1 MQGDLSYMYPV
12 FPIISAF
19 AIVGCIIP
27 IPAHWR
33 AGNIATISLGLWIL
47 GCNIIFWV
55 GTVVWHGNIAN
66 PYPIWGDIVN
76 VYLAMFPTAL
86 ASCTLC
92 IQYRLWSIAR
102 ARNVFITKKDKQ
114 RQKYVTWLLCLGLPM
129 LVAVLHYVVQ
139 GHRYNIWEDIG
150 PMIYT
155 YNVTLAFPL
164 FFIWDPLICL
174 ISAVYGILTI
184 RLFLARRKEFD
195 AVLASGSS
203 NVNKDKYLR
212 LLCLAAVSVVLHL
225 PLSLW
230 VILVN
235 STAYT
240 VFPWISWEDTHS
252 NYGRIA
258 YFTRFLI
265 SQTPDVATQ
274 WSVTCWSVVLCGFNY
289 FILFGFGEEAM
300 KHYQGF
306 IGAILKPFG
315 IQYPKRRR
323 RNAIKRTW
331 LDVILG
337 RPGKPTNLSS
347 SAPTSSMPQF
357 TSKATASQP
366 SSGAKTGGNSNHQT
380 RTQTT
385 TANGGNDL
393 HLDLANLDFLDPAE
407 ARKQARI
414 SAYTRPGQAMRNPV
428 AAKGQSCKADLP
440 EDPTE
445 PGLAILWVLRSGVL
459 LESPPWLIAE

>member
-1 MQGDLSYMYPV
+1 
-12 FPIISAF
+12 
-19 AIVGCIIP
+19 
-27 IPAHWR
+27 
-33 AGNIATISLGLWIL
+33 
-47 GCNIIFWV
+47 
-55 GTVVWHGNIAN
+55 
-66 PYPIWGDIVN
+66 
-76 VYLAMFPTAL
+76 MFPTAL

-102 ARNVFITKKDKQ
+102 ARNVFITPKEKK
-114 RQKYVTWLLCLGLPM
+114 RQKITTWLLCLGLPM

-139 GHRYNIWEDIG
+139 GHRYNVFEDLG
-150 PMIYT
+150 PLPST

-164 FFIWDPLICL
+164 FFMWDPLLCL
-174 ISAVYGILTI
+174 ISAVYAVLTI

-212 LLCLAAVSVVLHL
+212 LLCLAAQSVVVHL

-230 VILVN
+230 VICVN

-240 VFPWISWEDTHS
+240 VYPWISWEDTHS

-258 YFTRFLI
+258 YFNRFLV
-265 SQTPDVATQ
+265 SQSPDVAIQASVTW
-274 WSVTCWSVVLCGFNY
+274 WSVALCGFNY
-289 FILFGFGEEAM
+289 FLFFGFGEEAM
-300 KHYQGF
+300 KNYKGF
-306 IGAILKPFG
+306 IGLLLKPFG
-315 IQYPKRRR
+315 IKYPTKK
-323 RNAIKRTW
+323 KRTTVKRSW
-331 LDVILG
+331 FDILLG

-357 TSKATASQP
+357 NSKPSTSRP
-366 SSGAKTGGNSNHQT
+366 SGNVDPNPT

-385 TANGGNDL
+385 TGGGNDL

-414 SAYTRPGQAMRNPV
+414 SAYTRPGQATR
-428 AAKGQSCKADLP
+428 AAKSPESAKGRSAVRSSFDSSIHRSSSDSNRIEEEGSDITDEKGEDFGGPRLPPRASTSKQERDIDLEAQEPWQSEIEQARRR
-440 EDPTE
+440 
-445 PGLAILWVLRSGVL
+445 AILEANPELTEEVTF
-459 LESPPWLIAE
+459 